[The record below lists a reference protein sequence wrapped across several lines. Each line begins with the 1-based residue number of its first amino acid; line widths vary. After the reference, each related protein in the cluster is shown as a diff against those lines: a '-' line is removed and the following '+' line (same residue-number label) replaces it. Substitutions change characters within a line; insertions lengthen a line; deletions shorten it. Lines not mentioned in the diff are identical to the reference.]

1 MRKSFYKKIYF
12 TASIMSAPRLSSLQ
26 KILIQKDKENIN
38 RELDISK
45 EKIGSNVLDAISR
58 GQMD

>member
-1 MRKSFYKKIYF
+1 VPRGYHCKKF
-12 TASIMSAPRLSSLQ
+12 HPET
-26 KILIQKDKENIN
+26 DKENIN

-58 GQMD
+58 GTRWIKAGCKM